1 MDPQPQPATGP
12 VSPETQLT
20 WKSEAAAFAA
30 DRVANG
36 ATLGLGSGSTAE
48 LALQALA
55 QRIKNEG
62 LRVTGVPTSERTRQ
76 VALSLGIPLADLDA
90 VTTLDM
96 SIDGADEVLLPSLDL
111 VKGHGGALLREKM
124 IAAASRYRVIVV
136 DATKIVQT
144 IGATGPIP
152 VEVVSLWL
160 AAHRH
165 TPGDVGRASSIANRY
180 SSGRRDDQR
189 GAIRHRR
196 RQLCTGLRVRGDSRS
211 GGYGER
217 DQECHRSRGARP
229 LCDDDRARTCR
240 RAERRPDLRALSLIA
255 PPVSRSL
262 ANLLHFFEV
271 EETGG
276 NGVRAKGR

>member
-1 MDPQPQPATGP
+1 VDPQSQPTTDP
-12 VSPETQLT
+12 VPPETQLA
-20 WKSEAAAFAA
+20 WKREAAAFAA

-62 LRVTGVPTSERTRQ
+62 LRITGIPTSERTRQ
-76 VALSLGIPLADLDA
+76 IAVSLGISVADLDA

-124 IAAASRYRVIVV
+124 IAAASRYRVIIV

-152 VEVVSLWL
+152 VEVIPFGW
-160 AAHRH
+160 RH
-165 TPGDVGRASSIANRY
+165 TAAR
-180 SSGRRDDQR
+180 
-189 GAIRHRR
+189 
-196 RQLCTGLRVRGDSRS
+196 LEEL
-211 GGYGER
+211 
-217 DQECHRSRGARP
+217 GARP
-229 LCDDDRARTCR
+229 VLRTLPNLDG
-240 RAERRPDLRALSLIA
+240 ASTSTA
-255 PPVSRSL
+255 PFV
-262 ANLLHFFEV
+262 
-271 EETGG
+271 TDGG
-276 NGVRAKGR
+276 NYVLDCAFGTVRDPAAVASAIKNITGVVEHGLFVMMSERVHVAGPNGVQTYERSF

>member
-1 MDPQPQPATGP
+1 VDPQPQPVTGP
-12 VSPETQLT
+12 VSSETQLA
-20 WKSEAAAFAA
+20 WKREAAAFAA

-48 LALQALA
+48 LAVHALA

-76 VALSLGIPLADLDA
+76 VAISFGIPLADLDA

-152 VEVVSLWL
+152 VEVVPFGW
-160 AAHRH
+160 RH
-165 TPGDVGRASSIANRY
+165 TAAR
-180 SSGRRDDQR
+180 
-189 GAIRHRR
+189 
-196 RQLCTGLRVRGDSRS
+196 LEEL
-211 GGYGER
+211 
-217 DQECHRSRGARP
+217 GARP
-229 LCDDDRARTCR
+229 VLRTATAAPGAATSAAPFVTDGGNYVLDC
-240 RAERRPDLRALSLIA
+240 AFGAIHDPAGMASAIKNVTGVVEHGLFVMMTERVHVAGPNG
-255 PPVSRSL
+255 VQTYERSL
-262 ANLLHFFEV
+262 
-271 EETGG
+271 
-276 NGVRAKGR
+276 

>member
-1 MDPQPQPATGP
+1 VDPQPQPATGP

-20 WKSEAAAFAA
+20 WKREAATFAA

-48 LALQALA
+48 LALHALA

-62 LRVTGVPTSERTRQ
+62 LHVTGVPTSERTRQ
-76 VALSLGIPLADLDA
+76 LAVSLGIPLADLDA

-152 VEVVSLWL
+152 VEVVSFGW
-160 AAHRH
+160 RH
-165 TPGDVGRASSIANRY
+165 TATRLE
-180 SSGRRDDQR
+180 
-189 GAIRHRR
+189 
-196 RQLCTGLRVRGDSRS
+196 QL
-211 GGYGER
+211 
-217 DQECHRSRGARP
+217 GARP
-229 LCDDDRARTCR
+229 VLRTAPAAPSVTTSAAPFITDGGNYVLDC
-240 RAERRPDLRALSLIA
+240 AFGAIHDPAGMASAIKNVTGVVEHGLFVMMTERVHVAGPNG
-255 PPVSRSL
+255 VQTYERSL
-262 ANLLHFFEV
+262 
-271 EETGG
+271 
-276 NGVRAKGR
+276 

>member
-1 MDPQPQPATGP
+1 MDQQPQPQTDP
-12 VSPETQLT
+12 VTPETQLA
-20 WKSEAAAFAA
+20 WKREAAAFAA

-76 VALSLGIPLADLDA
+76 IALSLGIPVADLDA
-90 VTTLDM
+90 VMTLDM

-152 VEVVSLWL
+152 VEVISFGW
-160 AAHRH
+160 RH
-165 TPGDVGRASSIANRY
+165 TAARLE
-180 SSGRRDDQR
+180 
-189 GAIRHRR
+189 
-196 RQLCTGLRVRGDSRS
+196 QL
-211 GGYGER
+211 
-217 DQECHRSRGARP
+217 GARP
-229 LCDDDRARTCR
+229 VLRTNTAQVGATTGAAPFVTDGGNYVLDCAFGALR
-240 RAERRPDLRALSLIA
+240 DPAATASAIKNVTGVVDHGLFVMMTERVHVAGPNG
-255 PPVSRSL
+255 VQTYERSL
-262 ANLLHFFEV
+262 
-271 EETGG
+271 
-276 NGVRAKGR
+276 

>member
-1 MDPQPQPATGP
+1 VDPQPQPTTDP
-12 VSPETQLT
+12 VSFETQLA
-20 WKSEAAAFAA
+20 WKREAAEFAA

-48 LALQALA
+48 LALHALA

-76 VALSLGIPLADLDA
+76 VAISLGIPLADLDA

-111 VKGHGGALLREKM
+111 VKGQGGALLREKM

-152 VEVVSLWL
+152 VEVVRFGW
-160 AAHRH
+160 RH
-165 TPGDVGRASSIANRY
+165 TATRLE
-180 SSGRRDDQR
+180 
-189 GAIRHRR
+189 
-196 RQLCTGLRVRGDSRS
+196 QL
-211 GGYGER
+211 
-217 DQECHRSRGARP
+217 GARP
-229 LCDDDRARTCR
+229 ALRT
-240 RAERRPDLRALSLIA
+240 ATPAADAA
-255 PPVSRSL
+255 GGATPFV
-262 ANLLHFFEV
+262 
-271 EETGG
+271 TDGG
-276 NGVRAKGR
+276 NYVLDCAFGVIHDPAGIASTIKNVTGVVEHGLFVMLTERVHVAGPNGVQTYERSQ

>member
-1 MDPQPQPATGP
+1 VDPQPQPATGP
-12 VSPETQLT
+12 VSPETQFA
-20 WKSEAAAFAA
+20 WKREAAAFAA

-152 VEVVSLWL
+152 VEVIPFGW
-160 AAHRH
+160 RH
-165 TPGDVGRASSIANRY
+165 TAARLE
-180 SSGRRDDQR
+180 
-189 GAIRHRR
+189 
-196 RQLCTGLRVRGDSRS
+196 QL
-211 GGYGER
+211 
-217 DQECHRSRGARP
+217 GARP
-229 LCDDDRARTCR
+229 VLRTATAAAGAATGAAPFVTDGGNYVVDC
-240 RAERRPDLRALSLIA
+240 AFGAIHDPAGVASAIKNVTGVVEHGLFVMMTERVHVAGPNG
-255 PPVSRSL
+255 VQTYERSL
-262 ANLLHFFEV
+262 
-271 EETGG
+271 
-276 NGVRAKGR
+276 

>member
-124 IAAASRYRVIVV
+124 IAVASRYRVIVV

-152 VEVVSLWL
+152 VEVVSFGW
-160 AAHRH
+160 RH
-165 TPGDVGRASSIANRY
+165 TATR
-180 SSGRRDDQR
+180 
-189 GAIRHRR
+189 
-196 RQLCTGLRVRGDSRS
+196 LEML
-211 GGYGER
+211 
-217 DQECHRSRGARP
+217 GARP
-229 LCDDDRARTCR
+229 VLRTATAAAGATTSAAPFVTDGGNYVLDC
-240 RAERRPDLRALSLIA
+240 AFGAIHDPAGMASAIKSVTGVVEHGLFVMMTERVHVAGPNG
-255 PPVSRSL
+255 VQTYERSL
-262 ANLLHFFEV
+262 
-271 EETGG
+271 
-276 NGVRAKGR
+276 

>member
-1 MDPQPQPATGP
+1 VDPQPQSATGP

-20 WKSEAAAFAA
+20 WKREAAEFAA

-76 VALSLGIPLADLDA
+76 IAVSLGIPVADLDA

-124 IAAASRYRVIVV
+124 VAAASRYRVIVV

-152 VEVVSLWL
+152 VEVVPFGW
-160 AAHRH
+160 RH
-165 TPGDVGRASSIANRY
+165 TAARLE
-180 SSGRRDDQR
+180 
-189 GAIRHRR
+189 
-196 RQLCTGLRVRGDSRS
+196 QL
-211 GGYGER
+211 
-217 DQECHRSRGARP
+217 GARP
-229 LCDDDRARTCR
+229 VLRSAPAAGAASGAVPGAAPVLTDGGNYVLDCAFGAVRDPAAVASAIKSVTGVVDHGLFVMMT
-240 RAERRPDLRALSLIA
+240 ERVHVAGPNG
-255 PPVSRSL
+255 VQTYERSL
-262 ANLLHFFEV
+262 
-271 EETGG
+271 
-276 NGVRAKGR
+276 

>member
-1 MDPQPQPATGP
+1 MDPQSQPATSP
-12 VSPETQLT
+12 VSPETQLA
-20 WKSEAAAFAA
+20 WKREAASFAA

-62 LRVTGVPTSERTRQ
+62 LRITGVPTSERTRQ
-76 VALSLGIPLADLDA
+76 LAVSLGIPVADLDA

-124 IAAASRYRVIVV
+124 IAAASRYRVIIV

-152 VEVVSLWL
+152 VEVIPFGW
-160 AAHRH
+160 RH
-165 TPGDVGRASSIANRY
+165 TATR
-180 SSGRRDDQR
+180 
-189 GAIRHRR
+189 
-196 RQLCTGLRVRGDSRS
+196 LEEL
-211 GGYGER
+211 
-217 DQECHRSRGARP
+217 GARP
-229 LCDDDRARTCR
+229 VLRTATAAAGATTATTGATPFITDGGNYVLDCAFGAVR
-240 RAERRPDLRALSLIA
+240 DPAGTASAIKNITGVVEHGLFVMMTERVHVAGPNG
-255 PPVSRSL
+255 VQTYERSL
-262 ANLLHFFEV
+262 
-271 EETGG
+271 
-276 NGVRAKGR
+276 

>member
-1 MDPQPQPATGP
+1 VDPQPQPPTSP
-12 VSPETQLT
+12 VSLETQLA
-20 WKSEAAAFAA
+20 WKREAAAFAA

-62 LRVTGVPTSERTRQ
+62 LRVSGVPTSERTRQ
-76 VALSLGIPLADLDA
+76 VASSLGIPLADLDT

-96 SIDGADEVLLPSLDL
+96 SIDGADEVLLRSLDL

-152 VEVVSLWL
+152 VEVVPFGW
-160 AAHRH
+160 RH
-165 TPGDVGRASSIANRY
+165 TAAR
-180 SSGRRDDQR
+180 
-189 GAIRHRR
+189 
-196 RQLCTGLRVRGDSRS
+196 LELL
-211 GGYGER
+211 
-217 DQECHRSRGARP
+217 GARP
-229 LCDDDRARTCR
+229 AVRTAPAAAGATTSAAPFVTDGGNYVLDC
-240 RAERRPDLRALSLIA
+240 AFGAIQDPASMASAIKNITGVVEHGLFVMMTERVHVAGPNG
-255 PPVSRSL
+255 VQTYERSL
-262 ANLLHFFEV
+262 
-271 EETGG
+271 
-276 NGVRAKGR
+276 

>member
-1 MDPQPQPATGP
+1 MDPQPQSATSP
-12 VSPETQLT
+12 VTPETQLA
-20 WKSEAAAFAA
+20 WKREAATFAA

-62 LRVTGVPTSERTRQ
+62 LRITGVPTSERTRQ
-76 VALSLGIPLADLDA
+76 IAVSLGIPVADLDA

-124 IAAASRYRVIVV
+124 IAAASRYRVIIV

-152 VEVVSLWL
+152 VEVIPFGW
-160 AAHRH
+160 RH
-165 TPGDVGRASSIANRY
+165 TATR
-180 SSGRRDDQR
+180 
-189 GAIRHRR
+189 
-196 RQLCTGLRVRGDSRS
+196 LEEL
-211 GGYGER
+211 
-217 DQECHRSRGARP
+217 GARP
-229 LCDDDRARTCR
+229 VLRTLPNSDSASTSTAAFVTDGGNFVLDCAFGALR
-240 RAERRPDLRALSLIA
+240 DPASTASAIKNVTGVVDHGLFVMMTERVHVAGPNG
-255 PPVSRSL
+255 VQTYERSL
-262 ANLLHFFEV
+262 
-271 EETGG
+271 
-276 NGVRAKGR
+276 